1 MWAAVVVASVGSAL
15 GALAGIAPAW
25 AALRSANLLPDPAR
39 CLWSPVGGGPA
50 DSPWRELASVYCDVP
65 LSIPLDIP
73 WAWLAVV
80 VIGMPLAAGLLFLAL
95 TPSRVPL
102 PRR

>member
-1 MWAAVVVASVGSAL
+1 
-15 GALAGIAPAW
+15 
-25 AALRSANLLPDPAR
+25 LRTANLLPDPAR

-50 DSPWRELASVYCDVP
+50 ALHWRDRGMVYCDAP
-65 LSIPLDIP
+65 LSIPLDVP

-80 VIGMPLAAGLLFLAL
+80 VIAIPLAAGLRFLAF
-95 TPSRVPL
+95 TRSRVPL